1 MNILLANM
9 PIEFNKRENLE
20 PPLGICYLGAMLKD
34 IKGVNIFLKD
44 YELAPFSEETIRRD
58 LSKLNIDILGVSFR
72 TASYHSAKRFIR
84 KARGVK
90 KDIFIA
96 AGGHHATAFPEETL
110 IDLQCDAVIRGEG
123 EYAFK
128 ELAERLMNN
137 LSLEGLEGVTYKNG
151 DSKVINNKP
160 RPPIEDINKLPWP
173 ARGLL
178 NPDDYSV
185 MTILTSR
192 GCPFNCIY
200 CDKGISTRKVKFRS
214 ADDIFEEIKYIA
226 TKLNKKRLYVV
237 DDHFFLNRKTLEHVL
252 DRIINER
259 IGVRWVCQARV
270 DCISEDILR
279 KAKSAGCEQII
290 FGIETGDETELK
302 YMRKDT
308 TLAEAESAVRLTKKA
323 GIAARVNFMIGFP
336 VSTKETI
343 INTINFARKLKP
355 DIVRFFAVSPLP
367 NTDLWDDIYGKGR
380 IPENINW
387 DDIDFFNPSFDIKGI
402 PRDEIS
408 LYVMLAYWR
417 VLKRDFLKEITLEF
431 LPRLLKLFYLAV
443 KAKRLRGNIS
453 KAFPKSVNLILDNF
467 HHTKGKN
474 IMEVFSFLK
483 MVYKLEKKIAITNHQ
498 KITNI

>member
-9 PIEFNKRENLE
+9 PIEFNKRKNLE
-20 PPLGICYLGAMLKD
+20 PPLGICYLGAVLKD
-34 IKGVNIFLKD
+34 IKGVKIFLKD
-44 YELAPFSEETIRRD
+44 YELAPFSEGVFRKD
-58 LSKLNIDILGVSFR
+58 LSKLNIDVLGVSFR
-72 TASYHSAKRFIR
+72 TASYRSAKKFIGE
-84 KARGVK
+84 A
-90 KDIFIA
+90 KDIKKGIFIV

-128 ELAERLMNN
+128 ELAERLMKN
-137 LSLEGLEGVTYKNG
+137 LSLEGLEGITYKNG
-151 DSKVINNKP
+151 DSEVINNKP

-173 ARGLL
+173 ARDLL

-214 ADDIFEEIKYIA
+214 ADDIFEEMKYIA
-226 TKLNKKRLYVV
+226 VKLNKKRLYIV
-237 DDHFFLNRKTLEHVL
+237 DDHFFLNRKTLEPVL
-252 DRIINER
+252 NRMIDER

-270 DCISEDILR
+270 DGISGDILR
-279 KAKSAGCEQII
+279 KAKDAGCEQII

-302 YMRKDT
+302 YIRKDT
-308 TLAEAESAVRLTKKA
+308 TLAEAESIVRLTKKA
-323 GIAARVNFMIGFP
+323 GITARVNFMIGFP
-336 VSTKETI
+336 VSTRETI
-343 INTINFARKLKP
+343 TNTINFARKLRP

-380 IPENINW
+380 IPKNINW
-387 DDIDFFNPSFDIKGI
+387 DDMDFFKPSFDIKGI

-408 LYVMLAYWR
+408 LYVTAAYWH
-417 VLKRDFLKEITLEF
+417 VLKRDFVKEITLEF

-443 KAKRLRGNIS
+443 KTKRLRGNIS
-453 KAFPKSVNLILDNF
+453 KAFPRSVNLILDNF
-467 HHTKGKN
+467 HHIKGQN
-474 IMEVFSFLK
+474 INKIFSFLK
-483 MVYKLEKKIAITNHQ
+483 MVYKLEKTSK
-498 KITNI
+498 